1 MKRLALWLWLTGAL
15 IGLHAQTPDAEF
27 LQIYRL
33 IQAGETHEAAGEFA
47 LAMDRYQ
54 EARRELERFA
64 RANPAWN
71 RRIVQFRL
79 GFLGEKVGALKG
91 HSSAESVPFPVRPS
105 PVHPTGAQTSVPNAA
120 AASGDEAVNTALA
133 VARAVAEDA
142 LARAHAAETRADTLA
157 DRTAQMALDLRQA
170 RDRLEVFEASQQNF
184 ERTRR
189 HLESQRAT
197 LQAKLDEA
205 LRPRPAAIDPAE
217 LSRVHDRNLLLI
229 RENEILKAA
238 LDHQA
243 ARNRHL
249 VETASKALELERQW
263 TQARSDLAAQK
274 RELDELRE
282 ERRRLLA
289 RVESLSRREDPRAE
303 SLRAE
308 VASLRQELEQ
318 TRTGHPRPESDAD
331 ADALRR
337 ELTEYRTATEELRR
351 ENLTLLREIEKLTAI
366 RVTPASLKPQE
377 ILSDDRDLAVAGAV
391 RARRLERE
399 RDDLRHELDQVQ
411 AELRRGNPARV
422 RELERE
428 VDRLDARLRV
438 LSAPAEPYTD
448 EERALFRQPIEREI
462 LRPLQL
468 AQATPADAVPRPE
481 PPPAPAEAAPEAT
494 PDAIPTPAAAP
505 ASPPA
510 DPPAAPATQAPAG
523 GSTSTPAESA
533 PRRRTAKDLPPGAG
547 ILAQQ
552 AHRAFLMRRFD
563 EAETGYREIL
573 KLDEDNI
580 FTLGNLAA
588 ILVEKGRVE
597 EGEALLDR
605 ALRLDPDDPF
615 SLSLMGIIRFR
626 QQRYEEAFDTLSR
639 SARIDPDNA
648 DTQNYLGI
656 TLSQRGQRQ
665 AAETALRRALKLNPA
680 SPAAHYNLAV
690 VYATQ
695 RPPFLELARY
705 HYEKARRAGQPPNPA
720 FERVLRGEDPAAVEP
735 E

>member
-15 IGLHAQTPDAEF
+15 IGLHAQTPDSEF

-47 LAMDRYQ
+47 QAMDRYQ
-54 EARRELERFA
+54 EARRELDRFA
-64 RANPAWN
+64 RANPTWN

-79 GFLGEKVGALKG
+79 GFLGEKVGALKLNAP
-91 HSSAESVPFPVRPS
+91 AEPVPAPLRTVTPS
-105 PVHPTGAQTSVPNAA
+105 PASPASPAWQAP
-120 AASGDEAVNTALA
+120 SGDEAMNAALA
-133 VARAVAEDA
+133 VARAVAADA
-142 LARAHAAETRADTLA
+142 LARAHAAESRADTLA
-157 DRTAQMALDLRQA
+157 DRTAQMALDLRDA
-170 RDRLEVFEASQQNF
+170 RDRLEVFEASQQNL

-189 HLESQRAT
+189 QLENQRAT

-205 LRPRPAAIDPAE
+205 LRPRPAAIDPVE
-217 LSRVHDRNLLLI
+217 LARVHDRNLLLI

-243 ARNRHL
+243 AQNRRL

-263 TQARSDLAAQK
+263 TEARSELAAQK
-274 RELDELRE
+274 RELDALRE

-289 RVESLSRREDPRAE
+289 RVETLSRRDE
-303 SLRAE
+303 SQSEPLRAE
-308 VASLRQELEQ
+308 VASLRRQLDEARAE
-318 TRTGHPRPESDAD
+318 PPSPEPGSED
-331 ADALRR
+331 LRR
-337 ELTEYRTATEELRR
+337 ELAAHRTAAEELRR
-351 ENLTLLREIEKLTAI
+351 ENFSLLREIEKLTAI

-377 ILSDDRDLAVAGAV
+377 VLSDDRDLAAAGAV

-399 RDDLRHELDQVQ
+399 RDELLHQLELTQ
-411 AELRRGNPARV
+411 AELQRGNPARV
-422 RELERE
+422 RQLERE

-438 LSAPAEPYTD
+438 LTAPPEPYTD
-448 EERALFRQPIEREI
+448 EERALFRQPVEREI

-468 AQATPADAVPRPE
+468 AQAAPTETPPPPQ
-481 PPPAPAEAAPEAT
+481 PPPAPVETAPPAPAPVPPARETPSHPTPAQATAAPETAT
-494 PDAIPTPAAAP
+494 T
-505 ASPPA
+505 
-510 DPPAAPATQAPAG
+510 DP
-523 GSTSTPAESA
+523 SA
-533 PRRRTAKDLPPGAG
+533 PRRRTARDLPAGAG

-563 EAETGYREIL
+563 EAEAGYREIL

-588 ILVEKGRVE
+588 ILVEKGRIE

-605 ALRLDPDDPF
+605 ALRLDQDDPF

-626 QQRYEEAFDTLSR
+626 QQRYDEAFDTLSR

-720 FERVLRGEDPAAVEP
+720 FEGVLRGEEPPAAEQ